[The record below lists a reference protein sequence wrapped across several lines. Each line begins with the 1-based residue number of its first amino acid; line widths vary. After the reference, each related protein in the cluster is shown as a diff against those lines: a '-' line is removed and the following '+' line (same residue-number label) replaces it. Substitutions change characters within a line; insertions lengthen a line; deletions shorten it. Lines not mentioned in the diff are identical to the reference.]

1 MVLMTHTNS
10 FLSSREAE
18 KYNRRQMILDC
29 YGSAILTD
37 REVRDRCGFQD
48 MNSVRPRITELVE
61 EGFLVEG
68 PSVKDEVTGR
78 TVRTTIKKVKTD
90 LFE

>member
-1 MVLMTHTNS
+1 
-10 FLSSREAE
+10 
-18 KYNRRQMILDC
+18 MILDC
-29 YGSAILTD
+29 YGSQALTD
-37 REVRDRCGFQD
+37 REVRDMCGFSD

-68 PSVKDEVTGR
+68 PSVKDALTGR
-78 TVRTTIKKVKTD
+78 TVRTTSKKVQTD

>member
-1 MVLMTHTNS
+1 M
-10 FLSSREAE
+10 
-18 KYNRRQMILDC
+18 
-29 YGSAILTD
+29 
-37 REVRDRCGFQD
+37 CGFSD

-68 PSVKDEVTGR
+68 PSVKDALTGR
-78 TVRTTIKKVKTD
+78 TVRTTSKKVQTD